1 MRLPGFTETN
11 TVTVLS
17 ASMARINVGGIGRPG
32 WGVLRN
38 PDCYCDEV
46 IWVCDQW
53 SCHGA
58 CLRWVCP

>member
-11 TVTVLS
+11 PVPLS
-17 ASMARINVGGIGRPG
+17 SALMARINVGGIGG
-32 WGVLRN
+32 LGLGVLRN